1 MCRILKY
8 PLPFSLERLPA
19 ETCVVGG
26 AVRDALLGRT
36 RGVIDIDLVVP
47 VNAVELARDI
57 SRDYQAGF
65 VMLDAERSIA
75 RLVFDGMTVDFA
87 QQMGGSLTADLH
99 RRDYRMNAIAYHLIE
114 QRLIDPLD
122 GRGDL
127 QAKLVRMVSAQNLA
141 DDPLRLL
148 RGYRQAAQLGFEIE
162 SETARTIQSLAPRLN
177 TVAAERIMT
186 ELRYLLAVSHHDI
199 RVVIAAVDLLQVWL
213 PGIQRETLASEL
225 QALTAALRLIE
236 SQVPQ
241 LWQELNIPL
250 RPTLP
255 TTIADITLL
264 YGLLGSLP
272 SKEILTNL
280 TASVAE
286 IMAINI
292 LQQSASILWPASVV
306 DVFRLFQITGKY
318 FPGFVVLN
326 LAAGRTL
333 TTLKPLIDRYFDLQD
348 PLSHPVIIVNG
359 KELMSALN
367 LPPSPAIG
375 QLLAEIQLGQ
385 IRGEIVTKQEAI
397 SYARSKVAECK

>member
-1 MCRILKY
+1 LKY
-8 PLPFSLERLPA
+8 PLPFSLDQLPL

-26 AVRDALLGRT
+26 AVRDGLLGRT
-36 RGVIDIDLVVP
+36 RAVIDIDLVVP
-47 VNAVELARDI
+47 VDAVELARDI
-57 SRDYQAGF
+57 SRDYKAGF

-87 QQMGGSLTADLH
+87 QQMGGSLEADLH
-99 RRDYRMNAIAYHLIE
+99 RRDYRMNAIAYHLRE

-122 GRGDL
+122 GHGDL

-162 SETARTIQSLAPRLN
+162 SETARTIQSLASRLN
-177 TVAAERIMT
+177 TVAAERAMT
-186 ELRYLLAVSHHDI
+186 ELRYLLAVSHSDP
-199 RVVIAAVDLLQVWL
+199 RVVIAAVELLQVWL
-213 PGIQRETLASEL
+213 PEIQRETLASEL
-225 QALTAALRLIE
+225 QSITAALQSIK

-255 TTIADITLL
+255 TTVADITLFC
-264 YGLLGSLP
+264 GLLGSLP

-286 IMAINI
+286 ITAIDI
-292 LQQSASILWPASVV
+292 LQQSASIHWPASVV
-306 DVFRLFQITGKY
+306 DIFHLFQATGKY
-318 FPGFVVLN
+318 FPGFVVLK
-326 LAAGRTL
+326 LATGWTL
-333 TTLKPLIDRYFDLQD
+333 TALKPLIDRYFDLKD
-348 PLSHPVIIVNG
+348 PLSHPVLLVNG
-359 KELMSALN
+359 TELISALN

-385 IRGEIVTKQEAI
+385 VRGEIVTKQEAI

>member
-1 MCRILKY
+1 
-8 PLPFSLERLPA
+8 
-19 ETCVVGG
+19 VGG
-26 AVRDALLGRT
+26 AVRDGLLDRI
-36 RGVIDIDLVVP
+36 RAVIDIDLVVP
-47 VNAVELARDI
+47 VDAVELARDI
-57 SRDYQAGF
+57 SRDYKAGF

-87 QQMGGSLTADLH
+87 QQMGGSLEADLH
-99 RRDYRMNAIAYHLIE
+99 RRDYRMNAIAYHLKE

-122 GRGDL
+122 GHGDL

-162 SETARTIQSLAPRLN
+162 SETARTIQSFASRLN
-177 TVAAERIMT
+177 TVAAERAMT
-186 ELRYLLAVSHHDI
+186 ELRYLLAVSHQDP
-199 RVVIAAVDLLQVWL
+199 RVVIAAVELLQVWL

-225 QALTAALRLIE
+225 QSITAALRSIE

-255 TTIADITLL
+255 TTVADITLFC
-264 YGLLGSLP
+264 GLLGSLP
-272 SKEILTNL
+272 SKEILSNL

-286 IMAINI
+286 ITAIDI
-292 LQQSASILWPASVV
+292 LQQSDSIHWPASVV
-306 DVFRLFQITGKY
+306 DIFHLFQTTGKY
-318 FPGFVVLN
+318 FPGFVVLK
-326 LAAGRTL
+326 LAAGWTL
-333 TTLKPLIDRYFDLQD
+333 TALKPLIDRYFDLQD
-348 PLSHPVIIVNG
+348 PLSHPVLLVNG
-359 KELMSALN
+359 TELMSALN

-385 IRGEIVTKQEAI
+385 VRGEIVTKQEAI

>member
-1 MCRILKY
+1 
-8 PLPFSLERLPA
+8 
-19 ETCVVGG
+19 VGG
-26 AVRDALLGRT
+26 AVRDALIGRT
-36 RGVIDIDLVVP
+36 RAVIDIDLVVP
-47 VNAVELARDI
+47 VDAVELARDI
-57 SRDYQAGF
+57 SRDYRAGF

-75 RLVFDGMTVDFA
+75 RLVFEGMTVDFA
-87 QQMGGSLTADLH
+87 QQMGGSLEADLH
-99 RRDYRMNAIAYHLIE
+99 RRDYRMNAIAYHLRD

-122 GRGDL
+122 GQGDL

-162 SETARTIQSLAPRLN
+162 AETARTIHALGSRLN
-177 TVAAERIMT
+177 TVAAERAMT
-186 ELRYLLAVSHHDI
+186 ELRYLLAVSHQDP
-199 RVVIAAVDLLQVWL
+199 RLLIAAVELLQVWL

-225 QALTAALRLIE
+225 QAITAALRSIE

-255 TTIADITLL
+255 TTIADITLFC
-264 YGLLGSLP
+264 GLLGSLP

-286 IMAINI
+286 ITTIDI
-292 LQQSASILWPASVV
+292 LQHSASIPWPASVV
-306 DVFRLFQITGKY
+306 DIFYLFQTTGKH
-318 FPGFVVLN
+318 FPGFVVLKI
-326 LAAGRTL
+326 AAGWTL

-348 PLSHPVIIVNG
+348 PLSHPVLLVNG
-359 KELMSALN
+359 TEVMSALN

-375 QLLAEIQLGQ
+375 QLLAAIQLGQ
-385 IRGEIVTKQEAI
+385 VRGEIVTKQEAI

>member
-1 MCRILKY
+1 
-8 PLPFSLERLPA
+8 
-19 ETCVVGG
+19 VVGG

-36 RGVIDIDLVVP
+36 RAVIDIDLVVP
-47 VNAVELARDI
+47 VDAVELAHNI

-87 QQMGGSLTADLH
+87 QQMGGSLEADLH
-99 RRDYRMNAIAYHLIE
+99 RRDYRMNAIAYHLKE

-122 GRGDL
+122 GHSDL
-127 QAKLVRMVSAQNLA
+127 QAKLVRMVAAQNLA

-162 SETARTIQSLAPRLN
+162 LETARTIQALAPRLS
-177 TVAAERIMT
+177 TIAAERAMT
-186 ELRYLLAVSHHDI
+186 ELRYLLAVSHQDP
-199 RVVIAAVDLLQVWL
+199 RLVIAAVELLQVWL

-225 QALTAALRLIE
+225 QAIGAALRSIE
-236 SQVPQ
+236 SQCPQ

-264 YGLLGSLP
+264 CGLLGSLP

-280 TASVAE
+280 TASIAE
-286 IMAINI
+286 ITAINI
-292 LQQSASILWPASVV
+292 LQQSALTPWPANVV
-306 DVFRLFQITGKY
+306 DIFHLFQATGKH
-318 FPGFVVLN
+318 FPGFVVLK
-326 LAAGRTL
+326 LAAGWTL
-333 TTLKPLIDRYFDLQD
+333 MNLKPLVDKYFDLQD
-348 PLSHPVIIVNG
+348 PLSHPVLLVNG
-359 KELMSALN
+359 TELMSALD

-375 QLLAEIQLGQ
+375 QLLTEIQLGQ
-385 IRGEIVTKQEAI
+385 VRGEIVTKQEAI
-397 SYARSKVAECK
+397 SYARTKVAECK